1 MRAILALLV
10 LGMVSIAIR
19 AAEDRPRSAPEGR
32 SLFLSRCSSC
42 HDPGRV
48 HHRRADRDEWREIVD
63 RMRRMPQS
71 GISPREAEIILDYL
85 VSLGEGAPAPQ
96 ERVLGGRAA
105 YGPEWLSILEVATV
119 REDRVR
125 LGGVLYEVEADGLE
139 LTLRPDKEIRHVVS
153 LTGKGAAGRTA
164 RVRRWKAGKVAYEVH
179 LVLYAIRGD
188 EVRVA
193 RALRRIPP
201 VTAPQAP
208 SYPR

>member
-1 MRAILALLV
+1 MRAIPALLL
-10 LGMVSIAIR
+10 LGAIGIGIR
-19 AAEDRPRSAPEGR
+19 AAEDTSRGDARA
-32 SLFLSRCSSC
+32 LFLSRCSAC

-71 GISPREAEIILDYL
+71 GISPRDGEIILDYL
-85 VSLGEGAPAPQ
+85 ASLGEAAPAPE

-105 YGPEWLSILEVATV
+105 YGPEWLSILEVGTV

-125 LGGVLYEVEADGLE
+125 LGGVLYEVELDGLE

-153 LTGKGAAGRTA
+153 LTEKGAAGRTA
-164 RVRRWKAGKVAYEVH
+164 RVQRWKAGGVAYEVH
-179 LVLYAIRGD
+179 LVLYALRGD
-188 EVRVA
+188 TVRVA
-193 RALRRIPP
+193 RALRRVP
-201 VTAPQAP
+201 APQAP